1 MKKIVIIE
9 AKSRLEVM
17 KRPKNG
23 HKTVAVYSTVD
34 RNSPHV
40 KFADEAVW
48 IGESPSNQSICWA
61 TKLLKCK
68 SLNVDAIHRLRIL
81 K

>member
-1 MKKIVIIE
+1 MN
-9 AKSRLEVM
+9 S
-17 KRPKNG
+17 KNG

-48 IGESPSNQSICWA
+48 IVNRLINPIC
-61 TKLLKCK
+61 
-68 SLNVDAIHRLRIL
+68 
-81 K
+81 